1 MKKNS
6 ITKKQSITMASQ
18 RKGARKIA
26 TKKSKTKRACSVRKP
41 KQQQKALRK
50 VNCLLAEAVAAES
63 NALRVKRTPRARQKV
78 KQTNQEGK
86 GLFSVLIPLIATAIG
101 SAVAAR

>member
-1 MKKNS
+1 MS
-6 ITKKQSITMASQ
+6 SQ
-18 RKGARKIA
+18 RKGARKIG

-41 KQQQKALRK
+41 KQQQQALRK
-50 VNCLLAEAVAAES
+50 VNSLLAEAVAAES
-63 NALRVKRTPRARQKV
+63 NALRAKRTPRARRKG
-78 KQTNQEGK
+78 KQANQEGK